1 MPTVSP
7 GAFSPGDGCAH
18 GREVTALGSPVG
30 ALHEALGGTLVGLLA
45 SLGWDFCLLDVDSK
59 GQDMAVLGT
68 VLAPPSQPWA
78 SKAGG
83 VGAGGVGLCALR
95 EWQAG
100 RPADVGRLV
109 VSSGTVSPEF
119 CPCTQDIAGES

>member
-1 MPTVSP
+1 MSMVSS
-7 GAFSPGDGCAH
+7 GAFSPGGRCAH
-18 GREVTALGSPVG
+18 GWKVTPIDSPVG
-30 ALHEALGGTLVGLLA
+30 APHKALGGTLVSLLA

-68 VLAPPSQPWA
+68 VLAPPSQPLA

-83 VGAGGVGLCALR
+83 DGAGGEGLCALR